1 MHHAKLTSELRPH
14 ESMKGKEYRA
24 VQVSNSECVMDEK
37 RIEWHGGKE
46 QNAIDLLSR
55 KGRMIVTPT
64 KVGYIIMTTD
74 AGGLKRKFS
83 AKERALNK
91 PGVVL
96 CGSMEQLR
104 ELAEMN
110 NEIDALYHN
119 AWENDIP
126 LGCILPWKEN
136 AKRHIPADGSDSMIM
151 DGRGTSCFV
160 IKFGVPSELIARALW
175 NDHGKL
181 AFASSANPS
190 GKGNR
195 GRIEGI
201 GERIYNEADLVIAA
215 DDYVRSMQPQ
225 ASENTRYEPGV
236 MVSMVDVDGKLVP
249 EQRGQRSVQPGP
261 VVIRKGLELD
271 RIMLILSDLFPS
283 WNYRHGDYY

>member
-1 MHHAKLTSELRPH
+1 
-14 ESMKGKEYRA
+14 MKGKEYRA
-24 VQVSNSECVMDEK
+24 VQVSKPGPIMDEK

-46 QNAIDLLSR
+46 QNAIDLLSG
-55 KGRMIVTPT
+55 KGQMIVTPT
-64 KVGYIIMTTD
+64 KVGYIIMATD

-83 AKERALNK
+83 AKQRALSK

-104 ELAEMN
+104 DLAKMN
-110 NEIDALYHN
+110 NEIDAFYHK
-119 AWENDIP
+119 AWDNDIL
-126 LGCILPWKEN
+126 LGCILPWKES

-160 IKFGVPSELIARALW
+160 IKFGVPSELIARELW
-175 NDHGKL
+175 NDHSKL

-195 GRIEGI
+195 GRVEEI

-215 DDYVRSMQPQ
+215 DNYVRSIQPE

-261 VVIRKGLELD
+261 VVIRNGLELD

>member
-1 MHHAKLTSELRPH
+1 
-14 ESMKGKEYRA
+14 MKRKEYRA
-24 VQVSNSECVMDEK
+24 VQVSKPAPIMDEK

-46 QNAIDLLSR
+46 QNAIDLLSG
-55 KGRMIVTPT
+55 KGQMIVTPT
-64 KVGYIIMTTD
+64 KVGYIIMATD

-83 AKERALNK
+83 AKQRALSK

-104 ELAEMN
+104 DLAKMN
-110 NEIDALYHN
+110 NEIDAFYHK
-119 AWENDIP
+119 AWDNDIL
-126 LGCILPWKEN
+126 LGCILPWKES
-136 AKRHIPADGSDSMIM
+136 AKRYIPADGSDSMIM

-160 IKFGVPSELIARALW
+160 IKFGVPSELIARELW
-175 NDHGKL
+175 NDHSKL

-195 GRIEGI
+195 GRVEEI

-215 DDYVRSMQPQ
+215 DNYVRSIQPE
-225 ASENTRYEPGV
+225 ASENTPCEPGV